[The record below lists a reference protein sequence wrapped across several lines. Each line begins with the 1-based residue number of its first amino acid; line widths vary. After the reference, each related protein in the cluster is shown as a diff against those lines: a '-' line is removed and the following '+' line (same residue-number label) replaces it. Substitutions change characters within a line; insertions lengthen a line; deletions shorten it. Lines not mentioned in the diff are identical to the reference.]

1 MKKKVVIIGGVAG
14 GASTAARLRRLD
26 ENVEIKIFERGKY
39 ISYANCG
46 LPYYVGNVIKE
57 RDSLLVQTT
66 QGMKKRFNI
75 DIYTLHEVLKI
86 DRANKSLLIKNLKTN
101 EIFQENYDILVLS
114 SGAEPIKPPI
124 KGIDYAENVFILR
137 DIPDADKI
145 KNFIET
151 KNPKNAVVIGG
162 GFIGIEIAD
171 SLLARGMNV
180 TIVEKADQILVQLDK
195 EMANILHK
203 NIKNKG
209 VDLILADSIEEFKN
223 NGKTLVLSSGKQ
235 IDSDLTILSIGVKP
249 ESNLAKEAGLDIGIT
264 GGVKVNEYL
273 QTSDE
278 SIYAIGDVIEVK
290 DFITGLPTLK
300 PLAGPANKQGRIV
313 ANNICGKNEKYLGT
327 LGTSVVKVFDMTA
340 ASIGNNEKILKKSGI
355 SYETIHITPPS
366 HATYYPG
373 ATTIF
378 MKLIFDKNNGKIYG
392 AQAVG
397 YDGVDKRIDVLS
409 TAIMGGMT
417 VMDLQYLEL
426 AYAPPFS
433 SAKDPVN
440 MLGYVAT
447 NVINGDLE
455 IIHYDEFINLKKD
468 NVVIVDVCEP
478 IEREKGYI
486 DGSINIPLNDLRNR
500 LDELPKD
507 KMIYVYCQQGLRSYI
522 AYRIL
527 KQNGFKV
534 KSIDGGYRF
543 YLNYVISSL
552 E

>member
-1 MKKKVVIIGGVAG
+1 G

-151 KNPKNAVVIGG
+151 KNPKKAVVIGG

-327 LGTSVVKVFDMTA
+327 IGTSVVKVFDMTA

-500 LDELPKD
+500 LNELPKD

-543 YLNYVISSL
+543 YLNY
-552 E
+552 

>member
-1 MKKKVVIIGGVAG
+1 MKKVVIIGGVAG

-46 LPYYVGNVIKE
+46 LPYYVGNIIKE
-57 RDSLLVQTT
+57 RNSLLVQTT
-66 QGMKKRFNI
+66 QKMKKRFNL
-75 DIYTLHEVLKI
+75 DIYTLHEVIKI

-101 EIFQENYDILVLS
+101 EIFQETYDILVLS

-124 KGIDYAENVFILR
+124 KGIDTAKNVFNLR

-151 KNPKNAVVIGG
+151 KNPKKAIVIGG

-171 SLLARGMNV
+171 NLFARGLNV
-180 TIVEKADQILVQLDK
+180 TLVEKADQILVQLDK
-195 EMANILHK
+195 EMATILHK
-203 NIKNKG
+203 HIIDKG
-209 VDLILADSIEEFKN
+209 IELILSDSVEEFKN
-223 NGKTLVLSSGKQ
+223 NGTTLVLNSGKQ

-249 ESNLAKEAGLDIGIT
+249 ESNLAKDAGLDIGIT
-264 GGVKVNEYL
+264 GGVQVNEYL

-278 SIYAIGDVIEVK
+278 SIYAIGDVIEVR
-290 DFITGLPTLK
+290 DFITGLPALK

-327 LGTSVVKVFDMTA
+327 IGTSVVKVFDMTA
-340 ASIGNNEKILKKSGI
+340 ASIGNNEKMLKNAGI
-355 SYETIHITPPS
+355 SYETVHIAPPS

-447 NVINGDLE
+447 NVIDGDLE
-455 IIHYDEFINLKKD
+455 IIHCDEFINLKKD
-468 NVVIVDVCEP
+468 NLVIVDVCEP

-486 DGSINIPLNDLRNR
+486 DGSINISLNDLRNR
-500 LDELPKD
+500 LDELSKD

-527 KQNGFKV
+527 KQYGFNV
-534 KSIDGGYRF
+534 RSIDGGYRF
-543 YLNYVISSL
+543 YLNYI
-552 E
+552 

>member
-1 MKKKVVIIGGVAG
+1 MKKVVIIGGVAG

-46 LPYYVGNVIKE
+46 LPYYVGNIIKE
-57 RDSLLVQTT
+57 RNSLLVQTT
-66 QGMKKRFNI
+66 QKMKKRFNL
-75 DIYTLHEVLKI
+75 DIYTLHEVIKI

-101 EIFQENYDILVLS
+101 EIFQETYDILVLS

-124 KGIDYAENVFILR
+124 KGIDTADNVFNLR

-171 SLLARGMNV
+171 NLLARGLNV
-180 TIVEKADQILVQLDK
+180 ILVEKADQILVQLDK
-195 EMANILHK
+195 EMATILHK
-203 NIKNKG
+203 HIIDKG
-209 VDLILADSIEEFKN
+209 VELILSDSVEEYKN
-223 NGKTLVLSSGKQ
+223 NGTKLVLSSGKQ
-235 IDSDLTILSIGVKP
+235 IDSELTILSIGVKP
-249 ESNLAKEAGLDIGIT
+249 ESNLAKDAGLDLGIT
-264 GGVKVNEYL
+264 GGVQVNEYL

-278 SIYAIGDVIEVK
+278 SIYAIGDVIEVR
-290 DFITGLPTLK
+290 DFITGLPALK

-327 LGTSVVKVFDMTA
+327 IGTSVVKVFDMTA
-340 ASIGNNEKILKKSGI
+340 ASIGNNEKMLKKAGI
-355 SYETIHITPPS
+355 SYETIHIAPPS

-392 AQAVG
+392 AQAIG

-417 VMDLQYLEL
+417 VSDLQYLEL

-447 NVINGDLE
+447 NVIDGDLE
-455 IIHYDEFINLKKD
+455 IIHCDEFINLKKD
-468 NVVIVDVCEP
+468 NAVIVDVCEP

-486 DGSINIPLNDLRNR
+486 DCSINIPLNDLRNR

-527 KQNGFKV
+527 KQNGFNV

-543 YLNYVISSL
+543 YLNYI
-552 E
+552 

>member
-46 LPYYVGNVIKE
+46 LPYYVGNIIKE

-66 QGMKKRFNI
+66 QKMKKRFNI

-86 DRANKSLLIKNLKTN
+86 DRANKSLIIKNLQTN
-101 EIFQENYDILVLS
+101 EIFQETYDILVLS

-124 KGIDYAENVFILR
+124 KGIDTAKNVFNLR

-151 KNPKNAVVIGG
+151 KNPKKAIVIGG

-171 SLLARGMNV
+171 NLFARGLNV
-180 TIVEKADQILVQLDK
+180 TLVEKADQILVQLDK
-195 EMANILHK
+195 EMATILHK
-203 NIKNKG
+203 HIIDKG
-209 VDLILADSIEEFKN
+209 IELILSDSVEEFKN
-223 NGKTLVLSSGKQ
+223 NGTTLVLNSGKQ

-249 ESNLAKEAGLDIGIT
+249 ESNLAKDAGLDIGIT
-264 GGVKVNEYL
+264 GGVQVNEYL

-278 SIYAIGDVIEVK
+278 SIYAIGDVIEVR
-290 DFITGLPTLK
+290 DFITGLPALK

-327 LGTSVVKVFDMTA
+327 VGTSVVKVFDMTA
-340 ASIGNNEKILKKSGI
+340 ASIGNNEKMLKNAGI
-355 SYETIHITPPS
+355 SYETVHIAPPS

-447 NVINGDLE
+447 NVIDGDLE
-455 IIHYDEFINLKKD
+455 IIHCDEFINLKKD
-468 NVVIVDVCEP
+468 NVVILDVCEP

-543 YLNYVISSL
+543 YLNYI
-552 E
+552 

>member
-124 KGIDYAENVFILR
+124 KGIDSAENVFILR

-145 KNFIET
+145 KNFVET

-313 ANNICGKNEKYLGT
+313 ANNICGK
-327 LGTSVVKVFDMTA
+327 
-340 ASIGNNEKILKKSGI
+340 
-355 SYETIHITPPS
+355 
-366 HATYYPG
+366 
-373 ATTIF
+373 
-378 MKLIFDKNNGKIYG
+378 
-392 AQAVG
+392 
-397 YDGVDKRIDVLS
+397 
-409 TAIMGGMT
+409 
-417 VMDLQYLEL
+417 
-426 AYAPPFS
+426 
-433 SAKDPVN
+433 
-440 MLGYVAT
+440 
-447 NVINGDLE
+447 
-455 IIHYDEFINLKKD
+455 
-468 NVVIVDVCEP
+468 
-478 IEREKGYI
+478 
-486 DGSINIPLNDLRNR
+486 
-500 LDELPKD
+500 
-507 KMIYVYCQQGLRSYI
+507 
-522 AYRIL
+522 
-527 KQNGFKV
+527 
-534 KSIDGGYRF
+534 
-543 YLNYVISSL
+543 
-552 E
+552 

>member
-46 LPYYVGNVIKE
+46 LPYYVGNIIKE

-66 QGMKKRFNI
+66 QKMKKRFNI

-86 DRANKSLLIKNLKTN
+86 DRANKSLIIKNLQTN
-101 EIFQENYDILVLS
+101 EIFQETYDILVLS

-124 KGIDYAENVFILR
+124 KGIDTAKNVFNLR

-151 KNPKNAVVIGG
+151 KNPKKAIVIGG

-171 SLLARGMNV
+171 NLFARGLNV
-180 TIVEKADQILVQLDK
+180 TLVEKADQILVQLDK
-195 EMANILHK
+195 EMATILHK
-203 NIKNKG
+203 HIIDKG
-209 VDLILADSIEEFKN
+209 IELILSDSVEEFKN
-223 NGKTLVLSSGKQ
+223 NGTTLVLNSGKQ

-249 ESNLAKEAGLDIGIT
+249 ESNLAKDAGLDIGIT
-264 GGVKVNEYL
+264 GGVQVNEYL

-278 SIYAIGDVIEVK
+278 SIYAIGDVIEVR
-290 DFITGLPTLK
+290 DFITGLPALK

-327 LGTSVVKVFDMTA
+327 VGTSVVKVFDMTA
-340 ASIGNNEKILKKSGI
+340 ASIGNNEKMLKNAGI
-355 SYETIHITPPS
+355 SYETVHIAPPS

-455 IIHYDEFINLKKD
+455 IIHCDEFINLKKD
-468 NVVIVDVCEP
+468 NVVILDVCEP

-486 DGSINIPLNDLRNR
+486 DGSINIPLNDLRDR

-527 KQNGFKV
+527 KQNGFNV
-534 KSIDGGYRF
+534 RSLDGGYRF
-543 YLNYVISSL
+543 YLNYI
-552 E
+552 

>member
-46 LPYYVGNVIKE
+46 LPYYVGNIIKE

-66 QGMKKRFNI
+66 QKMKKRFNI

-86 DRANKSLLIKNLKTN
+86 DRANKSLIIKNLQTN
-101 EIFQENYDILVLS
+101 EIFQETYDILVLS

-124 KGIDYAENVFILR
+124 KGIDTAKNVFNLR

-151 KNPKNAVVIGG
+151 KNPKKAIVIGG

-171 SLLARGMNV
+171 NLFARGLNV
-180 TIVEKADQILVQLDK
+180 TLVEKADQILVQLDK
-195 EMANILHK
+195 EMATILHK
-203 NIKNKG
+203 HIIDKG
-209 VDLILADSIEEFKN
+209 IELILSDSVEEFKN
-223 NGKTLVLSSGKQ
+223 NGTTLVLNSGKQ

-249 ESNLAKEAGLDIGIT
+249 ESNLAKDAGLDIGIT
-264 GGVKVNEYL
+264 GGVQVNEYL

-278 SIYAIGDVIEVK
+278 SIYAIGDVIEVR
-290 DFITGLPTLK
+290 DFITGLPALK

-327 LGTSVVKVFDMTA
+327 VGTSVVKVFDMTA
-340 ASIGNNEKILKKSGI
+340 ASIGNNEKMLKNAGI
-355 SYETIHITPPS
+355 SYETVHIAPPS

-447 NVINGDLE
+447 NVIDGDLE
-455 IIHYDEFINLKKD
+455 IIHCDEFINLKKD

-486 DGSINIPLNDLRNR
+486 DGSINIPLNDLRDR

-527 KQNGFKV
+527 KQNGFNV
-534 KSIDGGYRF
+534 RSLDGGYRF
-543 YLNYVISSL
+543 YLNYI
-552 E
+552 